1 MKFLAILVYAVYV
14 SAVVIEP
21 RQPQGRGGKK
31 GGSQTSA
38 VAATTATAA
47 ATGNNA
53 KRQKMYGQLWPQA
66 NEVPGISHLGV
77 RKTSYQVTE
86 HGDDFYNIE
95 NANRDL
101 ACSMRRRKD
110 AMGTYSNYNLTPTN
124 RTPPPTGLLFQSAH
138 TKNSPTSLTPF

>member
-1 MKFLAILVYAVYV
+1 MKFLAILVSAVYV

-53 KRQKMYGQLWPQA
+53 KRQKMYGPLWP
-66 NEVPGISHLGV
+66 ISHLGV
-77 RKTSYQVTE
+77 RKTSYQVAE
-86 HGDDFYNIE
+86 YGDDFHNIE

-110 AMGTYSNYNLTPTN
+110 AMGTYSN
-124 RTPPPTGLLFQSAH
+124 
-138 TKNSPTSLTPF
+138 